1 MHALLLNLFY
11 SNFYVI
17 YRFSNMFMDYQ
28 WKKKLKTFLRDV
40 AGTLNIETL
49 RHTQWFQCT
58 CSIYLSQYL
67 VHPLSLI
74 ITCSNSEY
82 SREQEKHCHAELNF
96 YKFLIRWK
104 LKSTIETIAY
114 CMWRVY
120 YHLSMTVILNQ
131 TEQLQD
137 TNNHPFQIQN
147 KPYNK
152 GMKIQLENELDRPL
166 LVSL

>member
-1 MHALLLNLFY
+1 M
-11 SNFYVI
+11 
-17 YRFSNMFMDYQ
+17 
-28 WKKKLKTFLRDV
+28 RDV

-74 ITCSNSEY
+74 ITCSTIQRILTRTREAL
-82 SREQEKHCHAELNF
+82 SRGIEF

-104 LKSTIETIAY
+104 LRSTIETIAY

>member
-58 CSIYLSQYL
+58 CSIIYLSQYL

-74 ITCSNSEY
+74 ITCSTIQRILTRTREALSRGIEFLQIFNSMKSKEHY
-82 SREQEKHCHAELNF
+82 WDHCILYVEG
-96 YKFLIRWK
+96 I
-104 LKSTIETIAY
+104 
-114 CMWRVY
+114 
-120 YHLSMTVILNQ
+120 LSFVNDSY
-131 TEQLQD
+131 TEPNG
-137 TNNHPFQIQN
+137 TTPRH
-147 KPYNK
+147 K
-152 GMKIQLENELDRPL
+152 
-166 LVSL
+166 